1 MQLINGYED
10 GTFRPN
16 GTIIRAEFA
25 TMLRRAFNIYG
36 GNSRNISFTDLDK
49 HWAKDNIGNLVA
61 AGVISGYPDG
71 TFRPDQKVTREE
83 MVVMLSRI
91 MNLDNL
97 EKDQTKGHFNDLNG
111 AYAAEEIQASAQAG
125 IVSGKGDGSFNPKSN
140 ATRAE
145 ALQIIL
151 NVLKLKPELKTLLE
165 SLR

>member
-1 MQLINGYED
+1 MSPVLKDIGD
-10 GTFRPN
+10 
-16 GTIIRAEFA
+16 
-25 TMLRRAFNIYG
+25 
-36 GNSRNISFTDLDK
+36 S
-49 HWAKDNIGNLVA
+49 WAKEDIEILVA
-61 AGVISGYPDG
+61 AGVINGYPDG
-71 TFRPDQKVTREE
+71 TFKPNQTVTREE